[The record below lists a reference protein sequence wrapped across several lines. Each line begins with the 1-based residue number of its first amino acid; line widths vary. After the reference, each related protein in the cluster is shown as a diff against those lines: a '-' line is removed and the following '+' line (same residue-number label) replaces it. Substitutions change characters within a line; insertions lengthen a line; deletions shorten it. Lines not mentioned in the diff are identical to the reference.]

1 MNYAAIQERLI
12 NWPVTEFVIPRFFG
26 RKWHFIN
33 LLFQNGLSW
42 GWTSYNKFSICDNL
56 TENLPIWPWFIFPSG
71 LRNQFHQLKWF
82 HTDHLGLLLLVCTDF
97 KSLFKSF
104 QTKITFWS
112 QLKAILLLHGA
123 AFSSETWESVGTLEM
138 LNELGVSTVTIDLP
152 SYHNS
157 AKVTI
162 PKNKI
167 EYLSFIREQ
176 FEILNFKKI
185 FIISPS
191 MSGKVC

>member
-1 MNYAAIQERLI
+1 MDYPEDEPAII
-12 NWPVTEFVIPRFFG
+12 NF
-26 RKWHFIN
+26 
-33 LLFQNGLSW
+33 
-42 GWTSYNKFSICDNL
+42 KFAI
-56 TENLPIWPWFIFPSG
+56 IWQKTPQSG
-71 LRNQFHQLKWF
+71 LGLFFQVGFEISSTNWSGSIPIISVTYFWF
-82 HTDHLGLLLLVCTDF
+82 VLI
-97 KSLFKSF
+97 SNPF
-104 QTKITFWS
+104 QIKITFWS

-123 AFSSETWESVGTLEM
+123 AFSSETWESVGTLDM

-176 FEILNFKKI
+176 FEILNSKKI

-191 MSGKVC
+191 MSGKVGNITRVLLYMVGKIA

>member
-1 MNYAAIQERLI
+1 
-12 NWPVTEFVIPRFFG
+12 
-26 RKWHFIN
+26 
-33 LLFQNGLSW
+33 
-42 GWTSYNKFSICDNL
+42 
-56 TENLPIWPWFIFPSG
+56 
-71 LRNQFHQLKWF
+71 
-82 HTDHLGLLLLVCTDF
+82 
-97 KSLFKSF
+97 
-104 QTKITFWS
+104 
-112 QLKAILLLHGA
+112 
-123 AFSSETWESVGTLEM
+123 M
-138 LNELGVSTVTIDLP
+138 LNDLGVSTVTIDLP

-191 MSGKVC
+191 MSGKVCKPKLHFKWLKNNALSIQMYLCIQMSHLIPILTVLFSTIKNETGLRPIKFKPYTAVNYATV

>member
-1 MNYAAIQERLI
+1 M
-12 NWPVTEFVIPRFFG
+12 
-26 RKWHFIN
+26 
-33 LLFQNGLSW
+33 
-42 GWTSYNKFSICDNL
+42 
-56 TENLPIWPWFIFPSG
+56 
-71 LRNQFHQLKWF
+71 
-82 HTDHLGLLLLVCTDF
+82 
-97 KSLFKSF
+97 
-104 QTKITFWS
+104 
-112 QLKAILLLHGA
+112 KAILLLHGA
-123 AFSSETWESVGTLEM
+123 AFSSETWESVGTLDM

-176 FEILNFKKI
+176 FEILNSKKI

-191 MSGKVC
+191 MSGKVGNISRVLLYMVGNIAESR

>member
-1 MNYAAIQERLI
+1 M
-12 NWPVTEFVIPRFFG
+12 
-26 RKWHFIN
+26 
-33 LLFQNGLSW
+33 
-42 GWTSYNKFSICDNL
+42 
-56 TENLPIWPWFIFPSG
+56 
-71 LRNQFHQLKWF
+71 
-82 HTDHLGLLLLVCTDF
+82 
-97 KSLFKSF
+97 
-104 QTKITFWS
+104 
-112 QLKAILLLHGA
+112 KAILLLHGA

-191 MSGKVC
+191 MSGKVCKPKFRSIWLKKRIINKEMSHLIPIYSVIFNHQK